1 MELNKVMKKTNLRI
15 NNFFV
20 FQKDEKYYLTDIDV
34 LDDWKNT
41 DNKKLNDFIK
51 DNDITDKLKELIK
64 SYGINANIN
73 VILSDFKKYKKS
85 LEKGENKVISLKK
98 GGSKNIGWQLSG
110 GAPEKSSWQ
119 IGGSPEKSSWQMG
132 GAPETKWQ

>member
-1 MELNKVMKKTNLRI
+1 MKKTNLRI

-51 DNDITDKLKELIK
+51 DNDTTDKLKELIK
-64 SYGINANIN
+64 SYQINANIN
-73 VILSDFKKYKKS
+73 FILSDFKKYKKS
-85 LEKGENKVISLKK
+85 LEKGENKVIALKK
-98 GGSKNIGWQLSG
+98 GGSKNLD
-110 GAPEKSSWQ
+110 
-119 IGGSPEKSSWQMG
+119 
-132 GAPETKWQ
+132 

>member
-1 MELNKVMKKTNLRI
+1 MKKTNLRI

-20 FQKDEKYYLTDIDV
+20 FKKDEKYYLTDIDV
-34 LDDWKNT
+34 LDDWKKM

-51 DNDITDKLKELIK
+51 DNDTTDKLKELIK

-73 VILSDFKKYKKS
+73 FILSDFKKYKKS

-98 GGSKNIGWQLSG
+98 GGSKNLG
-110 GAPEKSSWQ
+110 
-119 IGGSPEKSSWQMG
+119 
-132 GAPETKWQ
+132 

>member
-1 MELNKVMKKTNLRI
+1 MKKTNLRL

-34 LDDWKNT
+34 LDDWKKI

-51 DNDITDKLKELIK
+51 DTDITDKLKELIK

-73 VILSDFKKYKKS
+73 FILSDFKKYKKS

-98 GGSKNIGWQLSG
+98 GGNNR
-110 GAPEKSSWQ
+110 E
-119 IGGSPEKSSWQMG
+119 
-132 GAPETKWQ
+132 

>member
-1 MELNKVMKKTNLRI
+1 MKKTNLRI

-20 FQKDEKYYLTDIDV
+20 FHKDEKYYLTDIDI

-51 DNDITDKLKELIK
+51 DNDITDKIKELIK

-73 VILSDFKKYKKS
+73 FILSDFKKYKKS

-98 GGSKNIGWQLSG
+98 GGTNS
-110 GAPEKSSWQ
+110 E
-119 IGGSPEKSSWQMG
+119 
-132 GAPETKWQ
+132 

>member
-1 MELNKVMKKTNLRI
+1 MKKTNLRI

-20 FQKDEKYYLTDIDV
+20 FHKDEKYYLTDIDI

-51 DNDITDKLKELIK
+51 DNDITDKIKELIK

-73 VILSDFKKYKKS
+73 FILSDFKKYKKS

-98 GGSKNIGWQLSG
+98 GGNNR
-110 GAPEKSSWQ
+110 E
-119 IGGSPEKSSWQMG
+119 
-132 GAPETKWQ
+132 

>member
-1 MELNKVMKKTNLRI
+1 MKKTNLRI

-20 FQKDEKYYLTDIDV
+20 FHKDEKYYLTDIDI

-51 DNDITDKLKELIK
+51 DNDTTDKIKELIK

-73 VILSDFKKYKKS
+73 FILSDFKKYKKS

-98 GGSKNIGWQLSG
+98 GGNNR
-110 GAPEKSSWQ
+110 E
-119 IGGSPEKSSWQMG
+119 
-132 GAPETKWQ
+132 

>member
-1 MELNKVMKKTNLRI
+1 MKKTNLRI

-20 FQKDEKYYLTDIDV
+20 FHKDEKYYLTDIDI

-51 DNDITDKLKELIK
+51 DNDTTDKIKELIK

-73 VILSDFKKYKKS
+73 FILSDFKKYKKS

-98 GGSKNIGWQLSG
+98 GGNNRG
-110 GAPEKSSWQ
+110 
-119 IGGSPEKSSWQMG
+119 
-132 GAPETKWQ
+132 

>member
-1 MELNKVMKKTNLRI
+1 MKKNNLKI

-20 FQKDEKYYLTDIDV
+20 FHKDEKYYLTDIDV
-34 LDDWKNT
+34 LDDWKKI

-51 DNDITDKLKELIK
+51 DNDITEKIKEFIK

-73 VILSDFKKYKKS
+73 FILSDFKKYKKS

-98 GGSKNIGWQLSG
+98 GGNNR
-110 GAPEKSSWQ
+110 E
-119 IGGSPEKSSWQMG
+119 
-132 GAPETKWQ
+132 

>member
-1 MELNKVMKKTNLRI
+1 MKKNNLRI

-20 FQKDEKYYLTDIDV
+20 FHKDEKYYLTDIDI

-51 DNDITDKLKELIK
+51 DNDITDKIKELIK

-73 VILSDFKKYKKS
+73 FILSDFKKYKKS

-98 GGSKNIGWQLSG
+98 GGTNS
-110 GAPEKSSWQ
+110 E
-119 IGGSPEKSSWQMG
+119 
-132 GAPETKWQ
+132 

>member
-1 MELNKVMKKTNLRI
+1 MKKTNLRL

-34 LDDWKNT
+34 LDDWKKI

-51 DNDITDKLKELIK
+51 DTDITDKLKELIK

-73 VILSDFKKYKKS
+73 FILSDFKKYKKS

-98 GGSKNIGWQLSG
+98 GGYKQ
-110 GAPEKSSWQ
+110 E
-119 IGGSPEKSSWQMG
+119 
-132 GAPETKWQ
+132 

>member
-1 MELNKVMKKTNLRI
+1 MKKTNLRI

-51 DNDITDKLKELIK
+51 DNDITDKIKEFIK

-73 VILSDFKKYKKS
+73 FILSDFKKYKKS

-98 GGSKNIGWQLSG
+98 GGNNR
-110 GAPEKSSWQ
+110 E
-119 IGGSPEKSSWQMG
+119 
-132 GAPETKWQ
+132 

>member
-1 MELNKVMKKTNLRI
+1 MKKTNLRI

-51 DNDITDKLKELIK
+51 DNDTTDKLKDLIK
-64 SYGINANIN
+64 SYEINANIN
-73 VILSDFKKYKKS
+73 FILSDFK
-85 LEKGENKVISLKK
+85 
-98 GGSKNIGWQLSG
+98 
-110 GAPEKSSWQ
+110 
-119 IGGSPEKSSWQMG
+119 
-132 GAPETKWQ
+132 

>member
-1 MELNKVMKKTNLRI
+1 MKKTNLRI

-20 FQKDEKYYLTDIDV
+20 FHKDEKYYLTDIDV

-51 DNDITDKLKELIK
+51 DNDITDKIKEFIK

-73 VILSDFKKYKKS
+73 FILSDFKKYKKS

-98 GGSKNIGWQLSG
+98 GGNNR
-110 GAPEKSSWQ
+110 E
-119 IGGSPEKSSWQMG
+119 
-132 GAPETKWQ
+132 

>member
-1 MELNKVMKKTNLRI
+1 MKKTNLRL

-34 LDDWKNT
+34 LDDWKKI

-51 DNDITDKLKELIK
+51 DTDITDKLKELIK

-73 VILSDFKKYKKS
+73 FILFIF
-85 LEKGENKVISLKK
+85 ISQYIFLF
-98 GGSKNIGWQLSG
+98 
-110 GAPEKSSWQ
+110 
-119 IGGSPEKSSWQMG
+119 
-132 GAPETKWQ
+132 